1 MAKNKANKQNVVS
14 RVREAI
20 LSTVTQMGYLL
31 WDVELVKEGSELDL
45 VVSIDSPRGIG
56 LEDCEAVT
64 HAINPILDALDP
76 IEENYYLEV
85 SSVGVERTLKTP
97 EQFAFC
103 RSWPVTVG
111 FYAPLPESFGPLAGV
126 KLLEGT
132 LALHLR
138 VLLYKYSIHR
148 FYSLSLHM
156 QLLHKSNLYPD
167 FYVLLPKFSS
177 Y

>member
-1 MAKNKANKQNVVS
+1 MKKGNGGVVTA
-14 RVREAI
+14 VRAI
-20 LSTVTQMGYLL
+20 AAPLAESLGYLL

-45 VVSIDSPRGIG
+45 VLSIDSPRGIS

-64 HAINPILDALDP
+64 RAVNPILDELDP

-97 EQFAFC
+97 EHFAFC

-132 LALHLR
+132 LVEHDGAVLSIQTAAGDTVKLSMELVSR
-138 VLLYKYSIHR
+138 VKT
-148 FYSLSLHM
+148 
-156 QLLHKSNLYPD
+156 
-167 FYVLLPKFSS
+167 KFVQD
-177 Y
+177 

>member
-132 LALHLR
+132 LGELEGATLTLQCTNGDAVGLPMELVSR
-138 VLLYKYSIHR
+138 VKT
-148 FYSLSLHM
+148 
-156 QLLHKSNLYPD
+156 
-167 FYVLLPKFSS
+167 KFVEI
-177 Y
+177 